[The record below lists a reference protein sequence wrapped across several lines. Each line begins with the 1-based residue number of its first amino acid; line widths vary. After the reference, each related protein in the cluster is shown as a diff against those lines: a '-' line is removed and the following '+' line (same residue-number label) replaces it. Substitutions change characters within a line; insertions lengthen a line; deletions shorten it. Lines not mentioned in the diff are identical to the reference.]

1 MVEAGSVLGVI
12 RGAHQAVGKGP
23 LVPWVLACGRAH
35 CIPRAAS
42 SGSSGAR
49 IRLWGRAHLSP
60 GSWHAE
66 VPTVCLGTCGP
77 WVPRAR
83 PAETLVSEPRLFCG
97 MQSGSW

>member
-12 RGAHQAVGKGP
+12 RGAHQAV
-23 LVPWVLACGRAH
+23 VRRAH
-35 CIPRAAS
+35 S
-42 SGSSGAR
+42 
-49 IRLWGRAHLSP
+49 SP
-60 GSWHAE
+60 GFWHAE
-66 VPTVCLGTCGP
+66 VPTVSLGTCGP